1 MSIQISKALFSPGR
15 PRPSIII
22 EVSMSNK
29 RKQVVV
35 DRKFQYKV
43 AIKAMLLPLVSMLLI
58 SSVLIYFAARNNST
72 MSAINRNQAEI
83 IDTFLSVPQLMDP
96 QNPITENAN
105 VKFRDNLGMSH
116 QMQRNNR
123 IVFYFLIIMTV
134 AQSIAIFTIAL
145 FLTQKISGPMFV
157 MMSHLRSLKEGK
169 KPAIRPLRK
178 NDEFKEF
185 YAEFCDMIETLPK
198 SGK

>member
-1 MSIQISKALFSPGR
+1 
-15 PRPSIII
+15 
-22 EVSMSNK
+22 MSNK

-43 AIKAMLLPLVSMLLI
+43 AVKAMILPLVSMLLI
-58 SSVLIYFAARNNST
+58 SSVLIYFAVKNNST
-72 MSAINRNQAEI
+72 MTAINRNQAEI

-105 VKFRDNLGMSH
+105 VKFRDNLGMSY
-116 QMQRNNR
+116 QMQKNNR
-123 IVFYFLIIMTV
+123 IVFYFLIVMTV

-157 MMSHLRSLKEGK
+157 MLSHLRNLKEGK
-169 KPAIRPLRK
+169 KPVIRPLRK

-185 YAEFCDMIETLPK
+185 YAEFCDMIEALSK
-198 SGK
+198 VRK